1 MPEGAVIMTSASWVR
16 AGFLTLALAA
26 GFNAPAAMAQ
36 EGAAPAS
43 LAPGGAATIY
53 RDRNFS
59 GPAVSVGQDNP
70 NLRLNF
76 RVNSIRLQGGAWELC
91 SQANYRGNCITVR
104 QTTSDL
110 GRALNWGG
118 TLQSMRRSGNGWG
131 GGGGT
136 GGGSGQQQSLRG
148 MASEFFPAPRT
159 NRNPGAA
166 RVPACQTGNAGNAA
180 CAAQT
185 ADRFCRSMGWA
196 GSARE
201 LMETENRRVYLAD
214 VLCVRTGF

>member
-1 MPEGAVIMTSASWVR
+1 M
-16 AGFLTLALAA
+16 LAL
-26 GFNAPAAMAQ
+26 GFSAPAALAQGAPAQ
-36 EGAAPAS
+36 ETVAPTS
-43 LAPGGAATIY
+43 LAPGGPATIY
-53 RDRNFS
+53 RDRNFA
-59 GPAVSVGQDNP
+59 GPAVSISRDNP

-76 RVNSIRLQGGAWELC
+76 QVNSIRLQGGAWELC
-91 SQANYRGNCITVR
+91 PQASYRGRCITVR
-104 QTTSDL
+104 QTTADL

-118 TLQSMRRSGNGWG
+118 ALQSMRRADNGWG
-131 GGGGT
+131 GGNGGGNGGGS

-148 MASEFFPAPRT
+148 MASEFFPAPRAS
-159 NRNPGAA
+159 RNPGAA
-166 RVPACQTGNAGNAA
+166 RVLACQTGNNGNTA

-201 LMETENRRVYLAD
+201 LMETQNRRIYLAD